1 MLEQKTATHKFALG
15 QALQFSPAL
24 GEDNCKRF
32 ATRLF
37 YSSPKP
43 ATCCNTGSRAR
54 WTGTSASSAKTSS
67 AAHDKRGE
75 SHWPKVK
82 VEATAKPRSP
92 NPPRRNRLLRHQQS
106 RHLRP
111 GIGWDSRRSH
121 DGEIRTTTAAHKRA
135 AQSAPCRLA
144 FRNAGSSPTAPNLAR
159 RPASQIKRLQ
169 HRGGITGRIDCFQ
182 VRNGAEHILDYRADE
197 PIAQSPAPPAVVGL
211 GNSPQRSGE
220 YCLLGGA

>member
-1 MLEQKTATHKFALG
+1 VSPFRAALHLLEQKTATHKFALG

-82 VEATAKPRSP
+82 VEATVKPRSP

-111 GIGWDSRRSH
+111 GIGWDGRRSH

-144 FRNAGSSPTAPNLAR
+144 FRNAGSSPIPPESSPGDPLRRSSGHSTAAASRGASTASRSETALSTSSTTAPTSSSRKA
-159 RPASQIKRLQ
+159 
-169 HRGGITGRIDCFQ
+169 
-182 VRNGAEHILDYRADE
+182 
-197 PIAQSPAPPAVVGL
+197 
-211 GNSPQRSGE
+211 
-220 YCLLGGA
+220 

>member
-1 MLEQKTATHKFALG
+1 VECRRFGRHSICWSRKRQRINSPSGRPCNSRPLLAKITAKG
-15 QALQFSPAL
+15 SLQGCSTAPR
-24 GEDNCKRF
+24 NR
-32 ATRLF
+32 
-37 YSSPKP
+37 

-82 VEATAKPRSP
+82 VEATVKPRSP

-111 GIGWDSRRSH
+111 GIGWDGRRSH

-144 FRNAGSSPTAPNLAR
+144 FRNAGSSPIPPESSPGDPLRRSSGHSNAAASRGASTASRSETALSTSSTTAPTSSSRKA
-159 RPASQIKRLQ
+159 
-169 HRGGITGRIDCFQ
+169 
-182 VRNGAEHILDYRADE
+182 
-197 PIAQSPAPPAVVGL
+197 
-211 GNSPQRSGE
+211 
-220 YCLLGGA
+220 

>member
-1 MLEQKTATHKFALG
+1 VECRRFGRHSICWSRKRQRIN
-15 QALQFSPAL
+15 SPSRRPCNSRPAL

-43 ATCCNTGSRAR
+43 ETCCNTGSRAR

-82 VEATAKPRSP
+82 VEATVKPRSP

-111 GIGWDSRRSH
+111 GIGWDGRRSH

-144 FRNAGSSPTAPNLAR
+144 FRNAGSSPIPPNLAPATHFADQAATAPR
-159 RPASQIKRLQ
+159 RHHGVHRLLPGQKR
-169 HRGGITGRIDCFQ
+169 R
-182 VRNGAEHILDYRADE
+182 
-197 PIAQSPAPPAVVGL
+197 
-211 GNSPQRSGE
+211 
-220 YCLLGGA
+220 

>member
-1 MLEQKTATHKFALG
+1 MAWSVAVSGGTPFAGQKTATHKFALG

-24 GEDNCKRF
+24 GEDNCKGF

-43 ATCCNTGSRAR
+43 ATFCNTGSRAR

-82 VEATAKPRSP
+82 VEATVKPRSP

-111 GIGWDSRRSH
+111 GIGWDGRRSH

-144 FRNAGSSPTAPNLAR
+144 FRNAGSSPIPPNLAPATHFADQAATAPR
-159 RPASQIKRLQ
+159 RHHGAHRLLPGQKR
-169 HRGGITGRIDCFQ
+169 R
-182 VRNGAEHILDYRADE
+182 
-197 PIAQSPAPPAVVGL
+197 
-211 GNSPQRSGE
+211 
-220 YCLLGGA
+220 